1 MKIPTTKPII
11 TDLCELD
18 KLGRSEEVQLNDDNK
33 LIREIT
39 ANIKRTMRKNNLVS
53 LSAPAIGY
61 NKRIFCIDFSD
72 QEIKTFINP
81 LVTRAEGIELTRE
94 VCSSIPGKEFIRPR
108 NSLIEVMYQ
117 TPLGKI
123 KSRIFKGLAA
133 HVIQHEMDHLDGV
146 TLADIGLEI
155 EDDFNNATDE
165 ERFEIINMYLDSLDL
180 TKSELEKDFTQDEN
194 LRKEYEADKFV
205 ELLAQGKIEVTAL
218 QAEEEKEE
226 NA

>member
-1 MKIPTTKPII
+1 MKVTTKPII

-33 LIREIT
+33 LIREIV

-133 HVIQHEMDHLDGV
+133 HVIQHEIDHLDGV

>member
-1 MKIPTTKPII
+1 MKVTTKPII

-33 LIREIT
+33 LIREIV

-133 HVIQHEMDHLDGV
+133 HVIQHEIDHLDGV

-155 EDDFNNATDE
+155 EDDFNTATDE
-165 ERFEIINMYLDSLDL
+165 EKFEIINMYLDSLDL
-180 TKSELEKDFTQDEN
+180 TKSELEKDFTQDES

>member
-1 MKIPTTKPII
+1 MKVTTKPII

-18 KLGRSEEVQLNDDNK
+18 SFGRSEEVQLNEDNK

-133 HVIQHEMDHLDGV
+133 HVIQHEIDHLDGI

-194 LRKEYEADKFV
+194 LKKEYEADKFV
-205 ELLAQGKIEVTAL
+205 ELLAQGKIEVTEL
-218 QAEEEKEE
+218 QAEKERE
-226 NA
+226 DA

>member
-1 MKIPTTKPII
+1 MKVTTKPII
-11 TDLCELD
+11 TDLYELD
-18 KLGRSEEVQLNDDNK
+18 KLGRSEEVQLNEDNK

-81 LVTRAEGIELTRE
+81 LVTRVEGIELTRE

-133 HVIQHEMDHLDGV
+133 HVIQHEIDHLDGI

-194 LRKEYEADKFV
+194 LKKEYEADKFV
-205 ELLAQGKIEVTAL
+205 ELLAQGKIEVTEL
-218 QAEEEKEE
+218 QAEKERE
-226 NA
+226 DA

>member
-1 MKIPTTKPII
+1 MKVTTKSII
-11 TDLCELD
+11 TDLYELD
-18 KLGRSEEVQLNDDNK
+18 KLGRSEEVQLNKDNK

-81 LVTRAEGIELTRE
+81 LVTRVEGIELTRE

-133 HVIQHEMDHLDGV
+133 HVIQHEMDHLDGI

-194 LRKEYEADKFV
+194 LKKEYEADKFV
-205 ELLAQGKIEVTAL
+205 ELLAQGKIEVTEL
-218 QAEEEKEE
+218 QAEKERE
-226 NA
+226 DA

>member
-1 MKIPTTKPII
+1 VKVTTKPII

-33 LIREIT
+33 LIREIV

-94 VCSSIPGKEFIRPR
+94 VCSSIPDKEFIRPR

-133 HVIQHEMDHLDGV
+133 HVIQHEIDHLDGV